1 MNAVSLRT
9 SPPVS
14 DEALNALFSAAWIG
28 HASRSFRGVLA
39 RSLLYVCAYK
49 HGALVGFVN
58 VAWDGG
64 QHAFILDTCVHSEH
78 RRQGIGKALVCKA
91 IEEAS
96 HRGVAWLHVD
106 FEPQLLGFYQSC
118 GFRPSSAGVLRVGA

>member
-1 MNAVSLRT
+1 MNTVSLHT

-14 DEALNALFSAAWIG
+14 DEALNELFSAVWSA
-28 HASRSFRGVLA
+28 HVRRSFRTVLS

-49 HGALVGFVN
+49 HETLVGFVN

-78 RRQGIGKALVCKA
+78 CHQGIGKALVRKA
-91 IEEAS
+91 VEDAS
-96 HRGVAWLHVD
+96 QRGVTWLHVD
-106 FEPQLLGFYQSC
+106 YEPQFLSFYQAC
-118 GFRPSSAGVLRVGA
+118 GFRQSNAGVLRVGA